1 VQVCVCALLF
11 SKIVTIKLLYGIRED
26 LTMMV
31 SAFIIFFTRTSF
43 AIVSLNVLVYKQGI
57 FQVCIFHVFSG
68 YYHPSNHFF
77 IMKKIAGFLLFG
89 ILTVCQVKGQPDYI
103 SINGK
108 VANKITRQPIT
119 YASVYIKGKTIGAT
133 TNEEGHFV
141 FHIPTAYAADT
152 LVISAIGYQNF
163 AMPALTLRDKESY
176 IELEPSAQQLSNV
189 VIRSSQKKLTGK
201 DIVRKAVENIPENYP
216 MQPFAL
222 EAFFKDL
229 QFENEKPVELLEAAT
244 LFTYKDYNPGYEEV
258 AILEVR
264 RNFNKR
270 HPVNGT
276 YDRQN
281 SIIDLMEDNF
291 IKERFGPVGM
301 KGWKFSI
308 DSVLSYDDR
317 PVYKIKAVKNKVQ
330 EATLFIDQVN
340 FSIIK
345 IDLTR
350 KMVDGKFYKR
360 WINLPDPYGM
370 QETSYRMVFEY
381 KEVEGKMYLKYQRE
395 EDTYNIFNKTTNEV
409 AIRQSFMKELFVTNI
424 VTNAGGSQP
433 VYPRMNMNKS
443 IESQANSYNEKFW
456 LHYNSPLQTARESE
470 IVKEL
475 AEAEKERL

>member
-1 VQVCVCALLF
+1 
-11 SKIVTIKLLYGIRED
+11 
-26 LTMMV
+26 
-31 SAFIIFFTRTSF
+31 
-43 AIVSLNVLVYKQGI
+43 
-57 FQVCIFHVFSG
+57 
-68 YYHPSNHFF
+68 
-77 IMKKIAGFLLFG
+77 
-89 ILTVCQVKGQPDYI
+89 
-103 SINGK
+103 
-108 VANKITRQPIT
+108 
-119 YASVYIKGKTIGAT
+119 
-133 TNEEGHFV
+133 
-141 FHIPTAYAADT
+141 
-152 LVISAIGYQNF
+152 
-163 AMPALTLRDKESY
+163 
-176 IELEPSAQQLSNV
+176 
-189 VIRSSQKKLTGK
+189 
-201 DIVRKAVENIPENYP
+201 
-216 MQPFAL
+216 
-222 EAFFKDL
+222 
-229 QFENEKPVELLEAAT
+229 
-244 LFTYKDYNPGYEEV
+244 
-258 AILEVR
+258 
-264 RNFNKR
+264 
-270 HPVNGT
+270 
-276 YDRQN
+276 
-281 SIIDLMEDNF
+281 
-291 IKERFGPVGM
+291 
-301 KGWKFSI
+301 
-308 DSVLSYDDR
+308 
-317 PVYKIKAVKNKVQ
+317 VYKIKAVKNKVQ